1 MFTVKKLKISGF
13 KSFAHPTEILIEDG
27 VTGIIGPNGCGKSN
41 IFEAIRWVMG
51 ETSSKSLRSGAM
63 DDVIFNGTQNL
74 PAKNFA
80 EVSIELDNFEGD
92 IQNIPVSE
100 KKVIISRTLERGVGS
115 FYKVN
120 NKDVRAKDVSIL
132 FYDSGSGPRSSSIIS
147 QGNID
152 QIINFKPIERKI
164 ILEDAAGTSGLQAR
178 RHESELKLQS
188 TEVNLEKL
196 DINLN
201 NLIEQKRSL
210 SRQSRQAERYEHL
223 SQTIKFYQS
232 VLLLSEWK
240 ENIENIKE
248 NKQKLEFNQNILKN
262 LIEETNN
269 QSNKINT
276 TKKNI
281 ETLNH
286 KKEAVNKN
294 MFATENEINNF
305 KNKLEGI
312 QNKTNE
318 INKFLNTILNDKNLE
333 QKKYKELSSYLLTI
347 EEKINQKKNLNL
359 LKENLTQLYIDETN
373 FKNELKQLET
383 IFVNE
388 IQLTL
393 GDEFKSDNLKEEK
406 VNLDAKKK
414 DVEEEINIFKNKL
427 KNLESLSKEN
437 ELKLKQLENQK
448 KAFEKNIFSL
458 KNKISK
464 GLNESKEQKQKSDLL
479 ENEITTSSKRLT
491 EIITEIKTLNQLT
504 GGSNVSKDTIL
515 NLLKI
520 KPGYENAVY
529 ASLMHELDATIKKSP
544 KMWVKKNI
552 ENLVPIDNSLANY
565 VKAPEELSL
574 ILSQIGFV
582 ESKEKALRDQKELK
596 IGQSLVD
603 KRGNIWRWDGFIS
616 EENLQNKKIIDSQ
629 LKMNKLEEEKRLLEQ
644 KLSVL
649 TKKKD
654 RYGES
659 KERIDETNLTEN
671 KNLENLYLNL
681 DALTSD
687 LSSEREKNSILKYD
701 CEKFKEKINELNK
714 ISVGINKELKLIKD
728 KEDLLLK
735 SEDSKGKSEKQIVE
749 KKIQDLDKKIE
760 EKRNE
765 ISSVKELIVKEE
777 LNETFLENDIK
788 KTKTSLDQTKRQVE
802 ILEHREKTYLK
813 ENELLKAQPNELNK
827 KIENNLGI
835 YNEYKNEYKKIEET
849 SNSLLLE
856 LNKDEEK
863 IVKLNTKREN
873 TRNEITRVEGLQNS
887 SREKEKELRGI
898 IFERS
903 KKQPEEIENS
913 QSFQNA
919 KIKSPEE
926 INKYLEKIMF
936 QREQMGPVNLRA
948 KIEEEEIETAIKEIE
963 LEKNDLEQAIEKLR
977 IAINKINS
985 EGKNRLITAFEKV
998 NQNFSDLFKKLFNG
1012 GEAKLELVKSDDP
1025 LQTGLEI
1032 FARPPGKKLS
1042 NISLLSGGEKTLTA
1056 ISLIFSIFLI
1066 NPSPICILDE
1076 VDAALDDI
1084 NVEKFCKILAELK
1097 NNTKTKFLIITHHKI
1112 TMSSIDRVYGVT
1124 MAQKGISDIV
1134 SVDFDRDNLQEAV

>member
-74 PAKNFA
+74 PPKNFA
-80 EVSIELDNFEGD
+80 EVSIELDDFHETF
-92 IQNIPVSE
+92 QNIPTNE

-115 FYKVN
+115 FYKIN

-196 DINLN
+196 EINLN

-210 SRQSRQAERYEHL
+210 SRQSRQAERYESL
-223 SQTIKFYQS
+223 SQTIRFYQS
-232 VLLLSEWK
+232 VLLMSEWK
-240 ENIENIKE
+240 GNVRNINE
-248 NKQKLEFNQNILKN
+248 NKLMVAECKKSLKE
-262 LIEETNN
+262 LMEQTQN
-269 QSNKINT
+269 QSNI
-276 TKKNI
+276 
-281 ETLNH
+281 
-286 KKEAVNKN
+286 VNLK
-294 MFATENEINNF
+294 
-305 KNKLEGI
+305 KNKLKTFNKKKDEVNRNIFSTENKINNLKNRLEGI
-312 QNKTNE
+312 ENKTNE
-318 INKFLNTILNDKNLE
+318 INKFLNTILNDKILE

-347 EEKINQKKNLNL
+347 KEKIKKKKNLHS
-359 LKENLTQLYIDETN
+359 LKEKLTQLNIDETN
-373 FKNELKQLET
+373 LKNELKQLET
-383 IFVNE
+383 MFVNE

-406 VNLDAKKK
+406 INLVNKKQS
-414 DVEEEINIFKNKL
+414 VEEEINKIKNNLKSIEDNFKQNESNLKKL
-427 KNLESLSKEN
+427 DYDKKILEKD
-437 ELKLKQLENQK
+437 
-448 KAFEKNIFSL
+448 IYSL

-464 GLNESKEQKQKSDLL
+464 GLDESKKQKQVNIAL
-479 ENEITTSSKRLT
+479 ENELKESSKRLT
-491 EIITEIKTLNQLT
+491 EIITEIKTLNQLI
-504 GGSNVSKDTIL
+504 GSANLSKDTIL
-515 NLLKI
+515 NLIKI
-520 KPGYENAVY
+520 KNGYENAVY
-529 ASLMHELDATIKKSP
+529 ASLMHELDATIKKSG
-544 KMWVKKNI
+544 KMWVKKSFN
-552 ENLVPIDNSLANY
+552 NLEPINNSLSNY
-565 VKAPEELSL
+565 VKGPEELSL
-574 ILSQIGFV
+574 ILSQIGIV
-582 ESKEKALRDQKELK
+582 NNAEEALKSQKELK

-603 KRGNIWRWDGFIS
+603 KRGNLWRWDGFIS

-629 LKMNKLEEEKRLLEQ
+629 LKMNKLEEEKSLLEQ
-644 KLSVL
+644 KLSSQN
-649 TKKKD
+649 KKKD
-654 RYGES
+654 KYFKY
-659 KERIDETNLTEN
+659 KEKIDENNFLEN

-681 DALTSD
+681 DTLITEI
-687 LSSEREKNSILKYD
+687 SSEREKNAILKYD
-701 CEKFKEKINELNK
+701 AEKFNEKINELNNFH
-714 ISVGINKELKLIKD
+714 GDINEKLKSIKN

-735 SEDSKGKSEKQIVE
+735 SDDSKGRNEKKLVE

-760 EKRNE
+760 DKRNE
-765 ISSVKELIVKEE
+765 ISSIKELMVKEE
-777 LNETFLENDIK
+777 IKESYLENDIK
-788 KTKTSLDQTKRQVE
+788 KTTSSLQQIKKQVE
-802 ILEHREKTYLK
+802 ILEQREKTYLEEREK
-813 ENELLKAQPNELNK
+813 LETQPNQLK
-827 KIENNLGI
+827 KEIENNLGVF
-835 YNEYKNEYKKIEET
+835 NQLNDEHKKIEET
-849 SNSLLLE
+849 CNTILFE
-856 LNKDEEK
+856 LSKDEDK
-863 IVKLNTKREN
+863 IIKLNSKREN
-873 TRNEITRVEGLQNS
+873 TRNEITRSEALFNS
-887 SREKEKELRGI
+887 LREKEKELRNI

-903 KKQPEEIENS
+903 KQQPEDIENS
-913 QSFQNA
+913 DSFQNA
-919 KIKSPEE
+919 ELKNTEE
-926 INKYLEKIMF
+926 INKYLEKILF

-948 KIEEEEIETAIKEIE
+948 KIEEKEIQTSIEEIE

-985 EGKNRLITAFEKV
+985 EGKNRLLLAFEKV

-1025 LQTGLEI
+1025 LETGLEI

-1076 VDAALDDI
+1076 VDAALDDV

-1134 SVDFDRDNLQEAV
+1134 SVDFDRDNFKEAV

>member
-63 DDVIFNGTQNL
+63 DDIIFNGTQNL

-80 EVSIELDNFEGD
+80 EVSIELDDFQGD
-92 IQNIPVSE
+92 IQNIPTND

-115 FYKVN
+115 FYKIN
-120 NKDVRAKDVSIL
+120 NKDVRAKDISIL

-188 TEVNLEKL
+188 TEINLDKL
-196 DINLN
+196 EINLN

-223 SQTIKFYQS
+223 SQTIRFYQS
-232 VLLLSEWK
+232 VLLMSEWK
-240 ENIENIKE
+240 ENIHNITE
-248 NKQKLEFNQNILKN
+248 HKLQIEEYKKSLKV
-262 LIEETNN
+262 LIEQTNN
-269 QSNKINT
+269 QSEIVNLHKNKL
-276 TKKNI
+276 KNI
-281 ETLNH
+281 NQ
-286 KKEAVNKN
+286 KKEEVNRSI
-294 MFATENEINNF
+294 FSTENQINNLQ
-305 KNKLEGI
+305 NKLEGI
-312 QNKTNE
+312 QNKTDE

-333 QKKYKELSSYLLTI
+333 QKKYKELSLYALNI
-347 EEKINQKKNLNL
+347 KEKIKQKKSLHS
-359 LKENLTQLYIDETN
+359 LKEKLTQLYIDETN
-373 FKNELKQLET
+373 LKNELKQLET

-406 VNLDAKKK
+406 INLVTKKQTI
-414 DVEEEINIFKNKL
+414 VEEINKIKNNL
-427 KNLESLSKEN
+427 KNIENTFSKNESNLKKLEN
-437 ELKLKQLENQK
+437 EK
-448 KAFEKNIFSL
+448 KDFEKSIYSL
-458 KNKISK
+458 KNRISK
-464 GLNESKEQKQKSDLL
+464 GFDESKKQKQISETL
-479 ENEITTSSKRLT
+479 ENEVKESSKRLT
-491 EIITEIKTLNQLT
+491 EIITEIKTLNQLI
-504 GGSNVSKDTIL
+504 GSANLSKDTIL
-515 NLLKI
+515 NLIKI
-520 KPGYENAVY
+520 KTGYENAVY
-529 ASLMHELDATIKKSP
+529 ASLMYELDATIKKSG
-544 KMWVKKNI
+544 KMWVKKSI
-552 ENLVPIDNSLANY
+552 ENLEPINNSLANY
-565 VKAPEELSL
+565 VEGPEELSL
-574 ILSQIGFV
+574 ILSQIGIV
-582 ESKEKALRDQKELK
+582 NNAAEALKNQKELK

-603 KRGNIWRWDGFIS
+603 KRGNLWRWDGFIS

-629 LKMNKLEEEKRLLEQ
+629 LKMNKLEEEKKSLEQ
-644 KLSVL
+644 TLSL
-649 TKKKD
+649 QNKKK
-654 RYGES
+654 EKHLKF
-659 KERIDETNLTEN
+659 KEEIDENNFLEN
-671 KNLENLYLNL
+671 KNLETLYLNL
-681 DALTSD
+681 DTLISKI
-687 LSSEREKNSILKYD
+687 SSEREKNSILKYD
-701 CEKFKEKINELNK
+701 ADKFHEKINELNNLYK
-714 ISVGINKELKLIKD
+714 DTTEELKSIKN

-735 SEDSKGKSEKQIVE
+735 SDDSKGKSEKKIVE

-765 ISSVKELIVKEE
+765 ISTIKELIVKEE
-777 LNETFLENDIK
+777 LNESYLESDMKKTTLNLEQIK
-788 KTKTSLDQTKRQVE
+788 KQVE
-802 ILEHREKTYLK
+802 TLEQREKIYLQEK
-813 ENELLKAQPNELNK
+813 EKLKAQPSELK
-827 KIENNLGI
+827 KEIENNLGI
-835 YNEYKNEYKKIEET
+835 FNQFKNEHKK
-849 SNSLLLE
+849 LLE
-856 LNKDEEK
+856 IYQNISLELSKDEDK
-863 IVKLNTKREN
+863 IVQLNNKREN
-873 TRNEITRVEGLQNS
+873 TRNEITRIEGLFNGF
-887 SREKEKELRGI
+887 REKEKELRNI

-903 KKQPEEIENS
+903 KKQPEDIENS
-913 QSFQNA
+913 ESFKDA
-919 KIKSPEE
+919 KLKNTED
-926 INKYLEKIMF
+926 INKYLEKMLF

-948 KIEEEEIETAIKEIE
+948 KIEEKEIETLIEEIE

-977 IAINKINS
+977 LAINKINS
-985 EGKNRLITAFEKV
+985 EGKNRLLSAFEKV
-998 NQNFSDLFKKLFNG
+998 NKNFSDLFKKLFNG

-1076 VDAALDDI
+1076 VDAALDDV

-1097 NNTKTKFLIITHHKI
+1097 SNTKTKFLIITHHKI

-1134 SVDFDRDNLQEAV
+1134 SVDFDRDNFKEAV

>member
-427 KNLESLSKEN
+427 KNIESLSKEN

-458 KNKISK
+458 K
-464 GLNESKEQKQKSDLL
+464 
-479 ENEITTSSKRLT
+479 
-491 EIITEIKTLNQLT
+491 IK
-504 GGSNVSKDTIL
+504 
-515 NLLKI
+515 
-520 KPGYENAVY
+520 
-529 ASLMHELDATIKKSP
+529 
-544 KMWVKKNI
+544 
-552 ENLVPIDNSLANY
+552 
-565 VKAPEELSL
+565 
-574 ILSQIGFV
+574 F
-582 ESKEKALRDQKELK
+582 
-596 IGQSLVD
+596 
-603 KRGNIWRWDGFIS
+603 
-616 EENLQNKKIIDSQ
+616 
-629 LKMNKLEEEKRLLEQ
+629 
-644 KLSVL
+644 
-649 TKKKD
+649 
-654 RYGES
+654 
-659 KERIDETNLTEN
+659 
-671 KNLENLYLNL
+671 
-681 DALTSD
+681 
-687 LSSEREKNSILKYD
+687 
-701 CEKFKEKINELNK
+701 
-714 ISVGINKELKLIKD
+714 
-728 KEDLLLK
+728 
-735 SEDSKGKSEKQIVE
+735 
-749 KKIQDLDKKIE
+749 
-760 EKRNE
+760 
-765 ISSVKELIVKEE
+765 
-777 LNETFLENDIK
+777 
-788 KTKTSLDQTKRQVE
+788 
-802 ILEHREKTYLK
+802 
-813 ENELLKAQPNELNK
+813 
-827 KIENNLGI
+827 
-835 YNEYKNEYKKIEET
+835 
-849 SNSLLLE
+849 
-856 LNKDEEK
+856 
-863 IVKLNTKREN
+863 
-873 TRNEITRVEGLQNS
+873 
-887 SREKEKELRGI
+887 
-898 IFERS
+898 
-903 KKQPEEIENS
+903 
-913 QSFQNA
+913 
-919 KIKSPEE
+919 
-926 INKYLEKIMF
+926 
-936 QREQMGPVNLRA
+936 LRA
-948 KIEEEEIETAIKEIE
+948 
-963 LEKNDLEQAIEKLR
+963 
-977 IAINKINS
+977 
-985 EGKNRLITAFEKV
+985 
-998 NQNFSDLFKKLFNG
+998 
-1012 GEAKLELVKSDDP
+1012 
-1025 LQTGLEI
+1025 
-1032 FARPPGKKLS
+1032 
-1042 NISLLSGGEKTLTA
+1042 
-1056 ISLIFSIFLI
+1056 
-1066 NPSPICILDE
+1066 
-1076 VDAALDDI
+1076 
-1084 NVEKFCKILAELK
+1084 
-1097 NNTKTKFLIITHHKI
+1097 
-1112 TMSSIDRVYGVT
+1112 
-1124 MAQKGISDIV
+1124 
-1134 SVDFDRDNLQEAV
+1134 

>member
-13 KSFAHPTEILIEDG
+13 KSFAHPTEILIDDG

-80 EVSIELDNFEGD
+80 EVSIELDDFNGD
-92 IQNIPVSE
+92 IQNIPTQE
-100 KKVIISRTLERGVGS
+100 KKLIISRTLERGVGS

-120 NKDVRAKDVSIL
+120 NKDVRAKDISIL

-188 TEVNLEKL
+188 TEINLDKL
-196 DINLN
+196 EINLN

-223 SQTIKFYQS
+223 SQTIRFYQS
-232 VLLLSEWK
+232 VLLMSEWK
-240 ENIENIKE
+240 ENI
-248 NKQKLEFNQNILKN
+248 QNITEHKLKIEEYKKSLKV
-262 LIEETNN
+262 LIEQTNN
-269 QSNKINT
+269 QSEIVNLHKNKL
-276 TKKNI
+276 KNI
-281 ETLNH
+281 NQ
-286 KKEAVNKN
+286 KKEEVNRSI
-294 MFATENEINNF
+294 FSTENQINNLQ
-305 KNKLEGI
+305 NKLEGI
-312 QNKTNE
+312 QNKTDE

-333 QKKYKELSSYLLTI
+333 QKKYKDLSLYALNI
-347 EEKINQKKNLNL
+347 KEKIKQKKSLHL
-359 LKENLTQLYIDETN
+359 LKEKLTQFYIDETN
-373 FKNELKQLET
+373 LKNELKQLET
-383 IFVNE
+383 VFVNE

-406 VNLDAKKK
+406 INLVTKKQGI
-414 DVEEEINIFKNKL
+414 EEEINKIKNDL
-427 KNLESLSKEN
+427 KNIEITFTKNESNLKKLEN
-437 ELKLKQLENQK
+437 EK
-448 KAFEKNIFSL
+448 KDFERSIYSL

-464 GLNESKEQKQKSDLL
+464 GFDESKKQKQLSEML
-479 ENEITTSSKRLT
+479 EDDIKKSSKRLT
-491 EIITEIKTLNQLT
+491 EIITEIKTLNQLI
-504 GGSNVSKDTIL
+504 GSANLSKDTIL
-515 NLLKI
+515 NLIKI
-520 KPGYENAVY
+520 KTGYENAVY
-529 ASLMHELDATIKKSP
+529 ASLMYELDATIKKSG
-544 KMWVKKNI
+544 KMWVKKSI
-552 ENLVPIDNSLANY
+552 ENLEPIKNSLSNY
-565 VKAPEELSL
+565 VKGPEELSP
-574 ILSQIGFV
+574 ILSQIGIV
-582 ESKEKALRDQKELK
+582 DNAAEALKNQKELK

-603 KRGNIWRWDGFIS
+603 KRGNLWRWDGFIS
-616 EENLQNKKIIDSQ
+616 EENLQKKKIIDSQ
-629 LKMNKLEEEKRLLEQ
+629 LKMNKLEEEKKSLEQ
-644 KLSVL
+644 TLSIQN
-649 TKKKD
+649 KKK
-654 RYGES
+654 EKHLKS
-659 KERIDETNLTEN
+659 KEEIDKNTFLEN
-671 KNLENLYLNL
+671 KNLETLYLNL
-681 DALTSD
+681 DALISKI
-687 LSSEREKNSILKYD
+687 SSEREKNSILKYD
-701 CEKFKEKINELNK
+701 DEKFKEKINELNNLYK
-714 ISVGINKELKLIKD
+714 NINEELKSIKN

-735 SEDSKGKSEKQIVE
+735 SDDSKGKSEKKIVE
-749 KKIQDLDKKIE
+749 KKIQDLDQKIE

-765 ISSVKELIVKEE
+765 ISSIKELIVKEE
-777 LNETFLENDIK
+777 LNESYLESDMK
-788 KTKTSLDQTKRQVE
+788 KTSLNLEQIKKQVE
-802 ILEHREKTYLK
+802 ILEEREKIYIEESEKLK
-813 ENELLKAQPNELNK
+813 TQPNKLK
-827 KIENNLGI
+827 KEIENNLGI
-835 YNEYKNEYKKIEET
+835 FNQFKNEHKKVLEI
-849 SNSLLLE
+849 SQNISLE
-856 LNKDEEK
+856 LSKDEDK
-863 IVKLNTKREN
+863 IIKLNNKREN
-873 TRNEITRVEGLQNS
+873 IRNEITRVEGLFNS
-887 SREKEKELRGI
+887 YKEKEKELRNI

-903 KKQPEEIENS
+903 KKQPEDIENS
-913 QSFQNA
+913 ESFKNA
-919 KIKSPEE
+919 KIKNTED
-926 INKYLEKIMF
+926 INKYLEKMLF

-948 KIEEEEIETAIKEIE
+948 KIEEKEIETLIEEIE

-977 IAINKINS
+977 LAINKINS
-985 EGKNRLITAFEKV
+985 EGKNRLLSAFEKV
-998 NQNFSDLFKKLFNG
+998 NKNFSDLFKKLFNG

-1097 NNTKTKFLIITHHKI
+1097 SNTKTKFLIITHHKI

-1134 SVDFDRDNLQEAV
+1134 SVDFDRDNFKEAV